1 MEFIGCD
8 VAETKAIGHSVALR
22 NAAALKERLASI
34 AKPYDLIKRNKGL
47 RKKPQPLDISG
58 AEGQI

>member
-8 VAETKAIGHSVALR
+8 VAAKAIGHSVALR

-34 AKPYDLIKRNKGL
+34 AKPYDPIKRNKGL
-47 RKKPQPLDISG
+47 RNKP
-58 AEGQI
+58 